1 MGWALLGMG
10 KGILGNVVN
19 TATTG
24 GFSKKVEVDYGAEL
38 KDMAKGLGGS
48 FLNHGGN
55 YLGQI
60 G

>member
-1 MGWALLGMG
+1 MG

-24 GFSKKVEVDYGAEL
+24 GFSKKVKVDYGAEL

-48 FLNHGGN
+48 FSFFWGF
-55 YLGQI
+55 YK
-60 G
+60 